1 MTTTAMAI
9 GGVGTTSSRAT
20 VGDCIHRK
28 AEASTTTNT
37 KKRTKKKKIF
47 LACTKDVVTIPGM
60 IMHI

>member
-20 VGDCIHRK
+20 VGDRIHRK

-37 KKRTKKKKIF
+37 KKRTKKKA
-47 LACTKDVVTIPGM
+47 LTHSPP
-60 IMHI
+60 